1 MARSRRRAGSYF
13 SLPPISKGWGR
24 GPDGRIQADAGTV
37 LIVLLGIGLAVML
50 YVYYLLPVLDDLR
63 CGPQYD
69 EQLAVWNDDGQQ
81 GPEPECAS
89 ELPAI
94 LTNLHEFLPLLF
106 LAPTIFLIFKWVAAP
121 TIAPTMMMT
130 WLVVW
135 LVPNPLFDLA
145 AVLLGLTVCCVP
157 HVVRGPIAAFSHAI
171 GMVLWVP
178 FSLFVVDVVA
188 SHTLPFGVDWA
199 VNLAA
204 FLILPG
210 VLVYIPI
217 IGRSQ

>member
-1 MARSRRRAGSYF
+1 MARSRRRFGGYF
-13 SLPPISKGWGR
+13 SVPPISKGWGR

-69 EQLAVWNDDGQQ
+69 EQLALWNDDGQQ
-81 GPEPECAS
+81 GPEPECES
-89 ELPAI
+89 QLPAM
-94 LTNLHEFLPLLF
+94 LRNLHDFLPLLF
-106 LAPTIFLIFKWVAAP
+106 LAPTIFLVFKQVAAP
-121 TIAPTMMMT
+121 TITPVMMMV
-130 WLVVW
+130 WIVAW
-135 LVPNPLFDLA
+135 LVPSPLVDVGV
-145 AVLLGLTVCCVP
+145 VLLGLIPCCVP
-157 HVVRGPIAAFSHAI
+157 HVVRGPIAALSHAVAL
-171 GMVLWVP
+171 VLWVP

-199 VNLAA
+199 VNLAV
-204 FLILPG
+204 FLVLPA
-210 VLVYIPI
+210 VLISVPI